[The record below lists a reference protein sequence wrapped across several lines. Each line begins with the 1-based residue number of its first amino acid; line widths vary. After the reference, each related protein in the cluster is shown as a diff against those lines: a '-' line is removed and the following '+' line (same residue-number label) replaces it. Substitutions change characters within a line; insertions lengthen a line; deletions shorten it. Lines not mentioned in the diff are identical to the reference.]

1 MIGRA
6 VRGLMKLFRVAEM
19 PVNGG
24 SSRVGVSDLS
34 GDEKEIKSV
43 EELLGNCWEAGVERG
58 SC

>member
-1 MIGRA
+1 
-6 VRGLMKLFRVAEM
+6 MKLFRVAEM